1 MSLKISHSAVQ
12 TYSTCSKKY
21 DLHYNKRLR
30 SHVIS
35 GALLFGSAYDK
46 ALITL
51 RETKDLEAAKKEFV
65 KIWSVQ
71 EINGETTRLSDTT
84 KVVYSQKD
92 YDSDLIFEVD
102 EAAFKQ
108 HFPKEEKSLKQ
119 LTAFYRELKK
129 EKGHAGLTDEQK
141 RVYNYGHW
149 ICLLNKG
156 LILLDGY
163 HKHILPRIKK
173 VLSHQKKISIKNEE
187 GDEIIG
193 YIDLIAELDDGK
205 TYILDDKT
213 SGSEYEKDAAATSQ
227 QLIVYYYNE
236 KEAYKL
242 DGVGFL
248 VSYKQLN
255 KNKKKV
261 CQKCGFDGSGGRH
274 KTCPQDTIKDG
285 LVGTASNGTEVRI
298 TKETIERCNG
308 EWVETISP
316 EARFDVILNEVT
328 EAAENL
334 VLETFDLAANGI
346 KKGVFVPNL
355 NACEAYG
362 KDFRCQ
368 FYSRCWKG
376 KDDDLIV
383 VPERKR

>member
-1 MSLKISHSAVQ
+1 MSLRISHSAVQ

-21 DLHYNKRLR
+21 DLHYNHRLR
-30 SHVIS
+30 SHLIS

-51 RETKDLEAAKKEFV
+51 RDTKDLNAAKEEFL
-65 KIWSVQ
+65 KLWNFQ
-71 EINGETTRLSDTT
+71 HINGELTSLSNTT

-92 YDSDLIFEVD
+92 YDGDLIFSHD
-102 EAAFKQ
+102 EETFQKKS
-108 HFPKEEKSLKQ
+108 FNKEGKSLKQ

-141 RVYNYGHW
+141 LVYNYGHW

-156 LILLDGY
+156 LILLEGY
-163 HKHILPRIKK
+163 NKHILPRIKK
-173 VLSHQKKISIKNEE
+173 VLSQQKKISIKNEE
-187 GDEIIG
+187 GDEIVG

-213 SGSEYEKDAAATSQ
+213 SGSDYEKDAAATSQ

-236 KEAYKL
+236 KETYKL

-255 KNKKKV
+255 KNKVKI
-261 CQKCGFDGSGGRH
+261 CSKCGHDGSGGRH
-274 KTCPQDTIKDG
+274 KTCPDVLKDEKG
-285 LVGTASNGTEVRI
+285 DSYG
-298 TKETIERCNG
+298 RCNG

-328 EAAENL
+328 ESAENL

-368 FYSRCWKG
+368 FFQKCWSG
-376 KDDDLIV
+376 KDDSLIV
-383 VPERKR
+383 LPEKK